1 VSWHRRK
8 LAVLAALAAVLTG
21 LAAMTSDGPPTLTV
35 VRVSNELAGGTLLDS
50 ADLELARVV
59 ARDAPEGAVVAMEA
73 LVGQRL
79 AAPVA
84 EGQILTPLALVAAS
98 ADVARGRVVAPLR
111 LADADLAAML
121 RAGDVVDVIAAGD
134 QSAAAGSVPPEA
146 RVVASAVRV
155 VTVPEPVDGAEAS
168 GALVLLEVTAETAQ
182 ALAQAAATASLTV
195 IWR

>member
-21 LAAMTSDGPPTLTV
+21 LAAMSSEGPPTLTV
-35 VRVSNELAGGTLLDS
+35 VRASSELAGGTLLDS
-50 ADLELARVV
+50 SDLELARVV
-59 ARDAPEGAVVAMEA
+59 AREAPEGATGAIED

-98 ADVARGRVVAPLR
+98 ADVGKGRVVAPLR
-111 LADADLAAML
+111 LSDADLAALL
-121 RAGDVVDVIAAGD
+121 RAGDVVDVIAASD
-134 QSAAAGSVPPEA
+134 QSAEAGSSPVGA
-146 RVVASAVRV
+146 RVVAQAVRV
-155 VTVPEPVDGAEAS
+155 VTVPEPMDDTEAS